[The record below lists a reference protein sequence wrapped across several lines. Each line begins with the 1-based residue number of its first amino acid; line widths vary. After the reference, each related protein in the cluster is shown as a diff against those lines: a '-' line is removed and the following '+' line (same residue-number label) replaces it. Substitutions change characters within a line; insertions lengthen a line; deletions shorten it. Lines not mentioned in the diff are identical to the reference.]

1 MTQAADF
8 ERLGSFY
15 LGRLLRPD
23 GSVGP
28 EPLLLDAKDLTT
40 HAVCLGM
47 TGSGK
52 TGLCVSLLEEA
63 AIDGVPAIA
72 IDPKGDLGNLLLTFP
87 SLAPEDFRPWID
99 ETEAARAG
107 RSAEEHARA
116 TAELWKNGLADWG
129 QDGARIAR
137 LRAAVDIAL
146 YTPGSRVG
154 RPLSVLRS
162 LAAPAA
168 ALLADPELLAE
179 RVAAASASLLA
190 LLGVEADPLRSR
202 EHILLANVIERAWA
216 EGQSLDLP
224 ELIRRVSSP
233 PFERVGVLDLESFY
247 PAKER
252 QGLALQLNNLLAS
265 PGFAAWTEGEPLD
278 IARLLY
284 TPEGKPRLS
293 ILSIAHLDDH
303 ERMFFV
309 TLLLGELVA
318 WMRTQPGTQS
328 LRALLYMDEV
338 MGFLPPTAAPPS
350 KLPLLTLLKQARA
363 FGVGVVLAT
372 QNPVDLDY
380 KALGN
385 AGIWLLGRL
394 QTERDQARVLD
405 GLEGS
410 SAARSGGFERAEM
423 GRLLAGL
430 GKRMFLMH
438 SVHEERPLLF
448 GTRWAL
454 SYLRGPL
461 TREEIRK
468 LVPPLAP
475 LAARGADAPLADRLG
490 GEGLGPRARV
500 ADPRSPNGSEGTR
513 PALPPELEE
522 KFLAGASAPG
532 ARVVYRPALLGVA
545 TLRYADAKAGVDH
558 FERVGLLRELGEAAS
573 WEGAGEIDL
582 ARLAL
587 GAEPA
592 PDAGF
597 EALPPGLGKGSAAR
611 LAKALET
618 HLQQARPL
626 RLWRS
631 AEASLGSRPGEDEGA
646 FRVRVREALREQRD
660 ATLEKLRAKY
670 APKLARAEQRVR
682 RAAEE
687 LERQR
692 SQRTSEALGTAIS
705 VGATVLGALFG
716 RRSGAGT
723 VSRAATAA
731 RGATRAA
738 REHGD
743 VARASDEH
751 ATAEAELRALDAEF
765 QAETAGLRAA
775 AGEPSLAE
783 LQLRPRKTDTQ
794 VERIALVWLPH
805 RAGGDGRLEPA
816 FAALV

>member
-15 LGRLLRPD
+15 LGRLLGSD
-23 GSVGP
+23 GQLGP
-28 EPLLLDAKDLTT
+28 EPLLVDARDFTT

-63 AIDGVPAIA
+63 AIDGIPAIA

-87 SLAPEDFRPWID
+87 SLAPDDFRPWID

-107 RSAEEHARA
+107 RSLDEHARA
-116 TAELWKNGLADWG
+116 TAELWRKGLADWG

-137 LRAAVDIAL
+137 LREAVDLAL
-146 YTPGSRVG
+146 YTPGSSKG

-168 ALLADPELLAE
+168 EQRGDAELMQE
-179 RVAAASASLLA
+179 RVSAAASGLLA
-190 LLGVEADPLRSR
+190 LLGIEADPLRSR
-202 EHILLANVIERAWA
+202 EHILLGNVIERSWS
-216 EGQSLDLP
+216 EGRDLDLA
-224 ELIRRVSSP
+224 ELIRRVQSP

-247 PAKER
+247 PARDR
-252 QGLALQLNNLLAS
+252 QALALTLNNLLAS

-278 IARLLY
+278 VARLFH

-293 ILSIAHLDDH
+293 ILSIAHLDDR

-309 TLLLGELVA
+309 TLLLGEIVA
-318 WMRTQPGTQS
+318 WMRSQSGTQS

-338 MGFLPPTAAPPS
+338 MGFLPPSAAPPS
-350 KLPLLTLLKQARA
+350 KAPMLTLLKQARA
-363 FGVGVVLAT
+363 FGLGVVLAT

-385 AGIWLLGRL
+385 TGIWLLGRL
-394 QTERDQARVLD
+394 QTERDQARVID

-410 SAARSGGFERAEM
+410 AAARGGGFERGETE
-423 GRLLAGL
+423 RLLAGL
-430 GKRMFLMH
+430 GKRVFLLH
-438 SVHEERPLLF
+438 SVHEERPVLF

-461 TREEIRK
+461 TRDEIAK
-468 LVPPLAP
+468 LQ
-475 LAARGADAPLADRLG
+475 
-490 GEGLGPRARV
+490 PRA
-500 ADPRSPNGSEGTR
+500 ASEPVSKRGEAERAASGASVGTSGAR

-522 KFLAGASAPG
+522 QFLAAALQPAG
-532 ARVVYRPALLGVA
+532 ARLVYRPALLGVA
-545 TLRYADAKAGVDH
+545 VLRYADAKAGVDQ
-558 FERVGLLRELGEAAS
+558 FVRVALLRELGDAAS
-573 WEGAGEIDL
+573 WEGALELDL

-592 PDAGF
+592 AGAGF
-597 EALPPGLGKGSAAR
+597 SPLPPGLGKGSADR
-611 LAKALET
+611 LGKALAL

-626 RLWRS
+626 VLRRS
-631 AEASLGSRPGEDEGA
+631 AEAALTSRAGEDEGA
-646 FRVRVREALREQRD
+646 FRVRVREALRERRD
-660 ATLEKLRAKY
+660 AALEKLRVQY
-670 APKLARAEQRVR
+670 APKLARAEQHVR

-687 LERQR
+687 VERQR
-692 SQRTSEALGTAIS
+692 SQRTDQAVGTAIS

-723 VSRAATAA
+723 LGRAATAA

-743 VARASDEH
+743 VARASEEH
-751 ATAEAELRALDAEF
+751 GTAEAELRALDAQF
-765 QAETAGLRAA
+765 QAETAALRSAG
-775 AGEPSLAE
+775 GEPE
-783 LQLRPRKTDTQ
+783 LTELPLRPRRNDTQ
-794 VERIALVWLPH
+794 VERVALVWLPY
-805 RAGGDGRLEPA
+805 RAGAGGRSEPA
-816 FAALV
+816 FPALA